1 MKTALV
7 FYSTKKGAT
16 KKLAECISD
25 GLKAKGIEVDL
36 KDSGEIASEDDLKN
50 FDGYVVGS
58 PTYYTEPMED
68 TARIL
73 ELAGKAELK
82 GKVGAAFGA
91 YGWSGEAPG
100 IISTALADELGMDVL
115 PEPLMVK
122 TPATDDECSRATSY
136 GELVA
141 QEMGA

>member
-7 FYSTKKGAT
+7 VYSTKKGAT

-91 YGWSGEAPG
+91 YGWSGEAPA
-100 IISTALADELGMDVL
+100 SSPPRWPTNWVW
-115 PEPLMVK
+115 
-122 TPATDDECSRATSY
+122 TCSGAAY
-136 GELVA
+136 G
-141 QEMGA
+141 QDSCHGR